1 MFVDITIF
9 VGSFFYDA
17 GTWLLFYGNF
27 FWGDLTISISNK
39 HSAPSGTY
47 ESTAWVG
54 SHAPNSPNFWI
65 SQTDADMTGQKT
77 GQCMKILAKHDR
89 LERPL
94 HEKRNAS
101 VINERIKPETDQT
114 ISGKIP
120 RLLGSKHILY
130 EVHLLNLFTITDFKI
145 RFPRPSTIGNM
156 YVRFKN

>member
-1 MFVDITIF
+1 MLFQRVRRYHNICRHF
-9 VGSFFYDA
+9 FFYDA

-47 ESTAWVG
+47 EATAWVG

-65 SQTDADMTGQKT
+65 SQTDADVTGQF
-77 GQCMKILAKHDR
+77 MKILAKHDR

-94 HEKRNAS
+94 HEERNAS

-130 EVHLLNLFTITDFKI
+130 EVHSLNLFYNH
-145 RFPRPSTIGNM
+145 RFQNKVP
-156 YVRFKN
+156 

>member
-1 MFVDITIF
+1 
-9 VGSFFYDA
+9 
-17 GTWLLFYGNF
+17 
-27 FWGDLTISISNK
+27 
-39 HSAPSGTY
+39 
-47 ESTAWVG
+47 
-54 SHAPNSPNFWI
+54 
-65 SQTDADMTGQKT
+65 
-77 GQCMKILAKHDR
+77 MKILAKHDR

-94 HEKRNAS
+94 HEERNAS